1 MSDANVSVLLAEE
14 KAFWMDS
21 SHLGLLPDESIVREW
36 RNLNIQTRTECIA
49 FLKSRTTVTNP
60 KAQTKAYS
68 GVWRVLKI
76 EDIVERNKQG
86 GTDSLTIRETLADGY
101 DTTLVG
107 KFPRLAEEADVV
119 GSGTTEA
126 ANIAHPG
133 GTAAVQEDWRT
144 ITIRWKDLNH
154 DSLEAIRAER
164 SAVTATTLTV
174 GTEAK
179 TGPWSLISRKPSW
192 EEDGTGVY
200 EETWSLD
207 EWHMESKGKTAN
219 TKVIVNRYVQNVP
232 KDRIK
237 TVLDAEI
244 EACTGY
250 GTQGYTYEQKL
261 YWRDLYADIITEVS
275 QAVKIEIAA
284 FTAELDDYKTVSEKS
299 GENLYDADI
308 SAYETTTA
316 AQGHTIRTQKSRNSD
331 GTINA
336 SKTDALAV
344 KQEITIEDSLVSAGK
359 TEQTKKGNNLFDAD
373 LASYAIA
380 QTAGKIIRR
389 EKVINNDGTYDVVI
403 TETVNANQTASTDG
417 THSDQHL
424 DADNRTEDTEV
435 HTAESAP
442 LADVA
447 FATQGTVVETE
458 NAPNEDGTF
467 RTTAKTVVSKEQE
480 ILDVVVGEDKFKQSK
495 ADYGKQ
501 IKDTNLA
508 EHFPV
513 AATTGEIQTRRISE
527 NADGTF
533 DVTRDRDIAK
543 EISSSESQKRVDT
556 FETELIVKGRNIT
569 VEPTLPSDTQS
580 EGVVST
586 LKKINNDYNLW
597 DSEATTETAHA
608 KLSNGSYLTR
618 YGTAYWWSARN
629 YTKTAW
635 DNLVGSIT
643 IDSTTDNHVQF
654 EYNKFKLVDGT
665 IIKRPV
671 RETGSIPGWTIG
683 LIATSQM
690 DSERISAQSRSGKWK
705 YKVITYTTV
714 IYQDSS
720 ITTAYGR
727 ITGSG
732 ILASTLAGGSRVVN
746 LSNGQYLT
754 FVVTSNEASAT
765 WSDDSGLN

>member
-1 MSDANVSVLLAEE
+1 
-14 KAFWMDS
+14 
-21 SHLGLLPDESIVREW
+21 
-36 RNLNIQTRTECIA
+36 
-49 FLKSRTTVTNP
+49 
-60 KAQTKAYS
+60 
-68 GVWRVLKI
+68 
-76 EDIVERNKQG
+76 
-86 GTDSLTIRETLADGY
+86 
-101 DTTLVG
+101 
-107 KFPRLAEEADVV
+107 
-119 GSGTTEA
+119 
-126 ANIAHPG
+126 
-133 GTAAVQEDWRT
+133 
-144 ITIRWKDLNH
+144 LNH
-154 DSLEAIRAER
+154 DSLEAIRTER
-164 SAVTATTLTV
+164 SEVTAETLTV
-174 GTEAK
+174 GTEEK
-179 TGPWSLISRKPSW
+179 TGPWFLISRKPSW

-207 EWHMESKGKTAN
+207 EWHMESKGKTGN

-244 EACTGY
+244 AACTGY

-261 YWRDLYADIITEVS
+261 YWRDTYADIITEVT

-284 FTAELDDYKTVSEKS
+284 FTAELDDSKTVSEKS

-308 SAYETTTA
+308 AAYETTTA
-316 AQGHTIRTQKSRNSD
+316 AQGHTIKTQKSRNSD

-359 TEQTKKGNNLFDAD
+359 TEQTKKGNNLFDVD

-389 EKVINNDGTYDVVI
+389 EKVINQDGTYDVVI
-403 TETVNANQTASTDG
+403 TETVNANLTASTDG

-435 HTAESAP
+435 HTAATAP

-447 FATQGTVVETE
+447 FATQGTIVETE

-508 EHFPV
+508 AHFPV

-543 EISSSESQKRVDT
+543 EVASSESMKRVDT
-556 FETELIVKGRNIT
+556 LETELIVKGRNIEI
-569 VEPTLPSDTQS
+569 EPTLPSDTQS

-586 LKKINNDYNLW
+586 LKKTINDYNRW

-608 KLSNGSYLTR
+608 KLSSGSYLTR
-618 YGTAYWWSARN
+618 YGTAYWWTARN
-629 YTKTAW
+629 YTKTDW
-635 DNLVGSIT
+635 DSLIVT
-643 IDSTTDNHVQF
+643 VALDSSTDNHAQY
-654 EYNKFKLVDGT
+654 EYNRYKLVDGT
-665 IIKRPV
+665 IVKRPV
-671 RETGSIPGWTIG
+671 RETGSVPGWTIG
-683 LIATSQM
+683 LIATSVM
-690 DSERISAQSRSGKWK
+690 DGERIYKQARNGKWK
-705 YKVITYTTV
+705 WKIITYSTS

-720 ITTAYGR
+720 LTTAYGR

-732 ILASTLAGGSRVVN
+732 VLASTPAGGSRVVN

-754 FVVTSNEASAT
+754 FVVTSDEATAT
-765 WSDDSGLN
+765 WNDDTDLN

>member
-36 RNLNIQTRTECIA
+36 RNLNVQTRTECIA
-49 FLKSRTTVTNP
+49 HLKSRTTVTNP
-60 KAQTKAYS
+60 KAQTKAYA
-68 GVWRVLKI
+68 GVYRVLKI

-101 DTTLVG
+101 DATLVG

-164 SAVTATTLTV
+164 TAVTAATLTV

-179 TGPWSLISRKPSW
+179 TGPWFLISRKPSW
-192 EEDGTGVY
+192 EDDGTGVY

-232 KDRIK
+232 KDRVK

-244 EACTGY
+244 AACTGY

-261 YWRDLYADIITEVS
+261 YWRDLYADIITEVT

-284 FTAELDDYKTVSEKS
+284 FTAELDDSKTVSEKS

-308 SAYETTTA
+308 AAYETTTA

-336 SKTDALAV
+336 TKIDETSIAQKIVSFVSKIAAFF
-344 KQEITIEDSLVSAGK
+344 KHEEI
-359 TEQTKKGNNLFDAD
+359 KGNNLYDAD
-373 LASYAIA
+373 MSPDYV
-380 QTAGKIIRR
+380 QTTQTTGKIITI
-389 EKVINNDGTYDVVI
+389 EKDKNKDGTYRASKLTDTAIEV
-403 TETVNANQTASTDG
+403 TAS
-417 THSDQHL
+417 
-424 DADNRTEDTEV
+424 E
-435 HTAESAP
+435 
-442 LADVA
+442 
-447 FATQGTVVETE
+447 AT
-458 NAPNEDGTF
+458 
-467 RTTAKTVVSKEQE
+467 KS
-480 ILDVVVGEDKFKQSK
+480 
-495 ADYGKQ
+495 
-501 IKDTNLA
+501 
-508 EHFPV
+508 
-513 AATTGEIQTRRISE
+513 
-527 NADGTF
+527 
-533 DVTRDRDIAK
+533 
-543 EISSSESQKRVDT
+543 VDT
-556 FETELIVKGRNIT
+556 FLTEEISKARNLGT
-569 VEPTLPSDTQS
+569 EPTLPSDTQD
-580 EGVVST
+580 EGIVRT
-586 LKKINNDYNLW
+586 LRKIFNDYKLW
-597 DSEATTETAHA
+597 DSETTTETAHA
-608 KLSNGSYLTR
+608 KLSNGSYVTR
-618 YGTAYWWSARN
+618 YGTVYWWSARN
-629 YTKTAW
+629 YTLTAW
-635 DNLVGSIT
+635 NSLVGGIT
-643 IDSTTDNHVQF
+643 LDGTTDNHAQF

-665 IIKRPV
+665 IVKRPV
-671 RETGSIPGWTIG
+671 RETGSVPGWTIG
-683 LIATSQM
+683 KIASTQM
-690 DSERISAQSRSGKWK
+690 DSERIYKQARNGKWK
-705 YKVITYTTV
+705 WKIITYYTD
-714 IYQDSS
+714 IWQDSS
-720 ITTAYGR
+720 LTIAHAR

-732 ILASTLAGGSRVVN
+732 ILATSPAGGSRVVN

-754 FVVTSNEASAT
+754 FVITSDEAEST
-765 WSDDSGLN
+765 WNDDASLS